1 MTMVPSFASTLRS
14 LAIVSASLAL
24 LGPALPAQ
32 TNQSVVPS
40 RVIAPVDESSRV
52 TLHGYV
58 HPLANAANDRGV
70 APDSMPLSRMHL
82 VLQRSSSQEA
92 ALRQYISD
100 AHTPGSASY
109 HKWLTPDQFGQ
120 QFGPSDQDVST
131 VESWLSSHGFEVA
144 GVEPGKQVIEFTG
157 SVAQLRDA
165 FHAQIHKYQV
175 NGSIHY
181 AAANDP
187 DIPAALAPVVGG
199 FVALNNFHLKS
210 HARLLG
216 EATYD
221 PKTSTAKPQWTING
235 GAGYPTIG
243 GVNFALTPGDF
254 GVQYDLPNPT
264 LNSHYTGTTYDGTGE
279 TIAIINDSNVNIDL
293 VNQFRTLFG
302 LPANPPNVVID
313 GNDPGID
320 GVNNPDGL
328 NYDSGEAYLDV
339 EWSGAVAP
347 KATVD
352 LVIGADTALESGFFL
367 AAEHAVYS
375 NLAPVMSVSFG
386 ECEANLGSTNQFV
399 EQSLW
404 EEAAAQGITVMVST
418 GDNGSAGCDP
428 DSDEYAV
435 SGAAVSGFASTPY
448 DVAVGGTDFYYT
460 NYASLTL
467 ANLATYWNTT
477 GSNTPNVS
485 LLAPIPEQP
494 WNNSQFGLDAVNY
507 YDVYGVTSIGAGSG
521 GASSDAYCA
530 AGYNSSGGCGGA
542 ITGYPKPS
550 WQTGTGV
557 PADSVR
563 DIPDVSLFA
572 ADGPD
577 YSYYAMCYQD
587 GDCQPNSS
595 GPVQVFGVGGTSA
608 SAPSFA
614 GIMALVDQKYGRQGQ
629 ADFVLYPLKT
639 QFPAAFHNVTVG
651 TNSVPCNVDTI
662 ELGTAFPPVDC
673 IAAANPITI
682 TDPTY
687 GVSVVEGQ
695 IGTGTTPEYNAA
707 TGYNLATGL
716 GSVDASVLVADW
728 GNVTFKSTSTT
739 LTPSS
744 TSFTHGTAITVSGSV
759 TGSTTPTGNVAL
771 LADTTLPS
779 QQGQAVFP
787 LTSGAFSGT
796 NVNYLPGGTY
806 NIWGQYSG
814 DGSNA
819 ASTSSK
825 TQVTVAAEPSTTSFS
840 ILNAASGS
848 SGATAF
854 TPGNTSVPY
863 GTQSILAAQVY
874 GSAFYTS
881 CVTTNSTAAAC
892 AYYDSPTGTV
902 VFADNGTT
910 INTAVLN
917 AEGDAEFNAPFY
929 VGSHSVTASYAGDA
943 SYQKSSGSAI
953 TFTVVKDTPDIYV
966 GASNPGSA
974 QFSFVGGQNTYLDIL
989 VENSA
994 NDLTESSSGT
1004 FLSSV
1009 VLPPT
1014 GSVTVTGL
1022 PGGSQTVNL
1031 VAGVDPSTGQPN
1043 GVAVVNIPAST
1054 AAGALMVG
1062 ISYAGDSNYATSSG
1076 SGIITIV
1083 APTLLT
1089 STITASMTG
1098 SISPTT
1104 SITVTGTVTGQTG
1117 HPAPTGYVYVFP
1129 SGEGTSAEFFLVP
1142 GTGTSSTFTGVLD
1155 SQDLFQGGNVVTLQ
1169 YSGDKNYNGAA
1180 ITLNNGTSISNPLSS
1195 FSLVASSSL
1204 VAVPASSNGTTTI
1217 FVTPTNGFTGTV
1229 NLGCSVVGSPTGVTC
1244 SLSQSSVSLTSSSS
1258 ASLDRQNRL
1267 NLFLTGGGAALACV
1281 LLLTLPARR
1290 RAWRSL
1296 LSLLLF
1302 ACIIG
1307 FAAGCGGGS
1316 SSGGGGGGGG
1326 GAGGGGAGG
1335 GGAGGGG
1342 GGGSVTPTNSSV
1354 SVTLTVTASSSAAAG
1369 TYGVAVTG
1377 TAGSQIQ
1384 TLGVTAVVQ

>member
-1 MTMVPSFASTLRS
+1 MSPSFAPVVRS
-14 LAIVSASLAL
+14 LAIVAASLSL

-32 TNQSVVPS
+32 TSQSIVPS
-40 RVIAPVDESSRV
+40 RIVAPVDESARV
-52 TLHGYV
+52 VLHGYV

-82 VLQRSSSQEA
+82 VLKRSSSQEA
-92 ALRQYISD
+92 ALKQFISD
-100 AHTPGSASY
+100 VHTPGGANY
-109 HKWLTPDQFGQ
+109 HQWLTPDQFGQ
-120 QFGPSDQDVST
+120 QFGPSDQDVAT

-157 SVAQLRDA
+157 SVVQLREA

-187 DIPAALAPVVGG
+187 DIPAALSPVVGG
-199 FVALNNFHLKS
+199 FVALNNFRLKS

-216 EATYD
+216 EASYD
-221 PKTSTAKPQWTING
+221 PKTGTAKPEWTVNG
-235 GAGYPTIG
+235 GEGYPTIG

-254 GVQYDLPNPT
+254 GVQYDLPNPS

-320 GVNNPDGL
+320 GINDPDGP

-375 NLAPVMSVSFG
+375 NLAPIISVSFG
-386 ECEANLGSTNQFV
+386 ACELSLGSTNQFI

-404 EEAAAQGITVMVST
+404 GQAAAQGTTVMVST
-418 GDNGSAGCDP
+418 GDNGSAGCDNP
-428 DSDEYAV
+428 DSQEFAV
-435 SGAAVSGFASTPY
+435 SGPAISGFASTPY

-460 NYASLTL
+460 GYASLTL
-467 ANLATYWNTT
+467 TNLAAYWNTT
-477 GSNTPNVS
+477 GSNTPSVS
-485 LLAPIPEQP
+485 LLTRIPEQP
-494 WNNSQFGLDAVNY
+494 WNNSQYGLDAVNY
-507 YDVYGVTSIGAGSG
+507 YDTYGATSIGAGSG
-521 GASSDAYCA
+521 GASSAAFCA
-530 AGYNSSGGCGGA
+530 AGYSSTTGA
-542 ITGYPKPS
+542 CAGAVTGYPKPS
-550 WQTGTGV
+550 WQTGAGV
-557 PADSVR
+557 PADTVR

-595 GPVQVFGVGGTSA
+595 GPVQVYGVGGTSA

-629 ADFVLYPLKT
+629 ADFVLYPLKA
-639 QFPAAFHNVTVG
+639 QFPAAFHDVTVG
-651 TNSVPCNVDTI
+651 TNSVPC
-662 ELGTAFPPVDC
+662 ESLPTASTGC
-673 IAAANPITI
+673 IAVSNPIVLQSGTS
-682 TDPTY
+682 TVT
-687 GVSVVEGQ
+687 EGQ

-707 TGYNLATGL
+707 AGYNLATGL
-716 GSVDASVLVADW
+716 GSVDAGVLVADW

-771 LADTTLPS
+771 MADTTLPL
-779 QQGQAVFP
+779 QQGVAVFP
-787 LTSGAFSGT
+787 LSSGAFSAT

-806 NIWGQYSG
+806 NVWGQYSG
-814 DGSNA
+814 DGTNA

-1031 VAGVDPSTGQPN
+1031 VAGVDPSTGQPD

-1076 SGIITIV
+1076 SGTITIV
-1083 APTLLT
+1083 ASTLLT

-1104 SITVTGTVTGQTG
+1104 SVTVTGTVTGQSG
-1117 HPAPTGYVYVFP
+1117 HPAPTGFIYVFP
-1129 SGEGTSAEFFLVP
+1129 SGEGTSAEFLVVP
-1142 GTGTSSTFTGVLD
+1142 GSGTSSTFSGILT
-1155 SQDLFQGGNVVTLQ
+1155 SQSLFQGGNVVTLQ

-1180 ITLNNGTSISNPLSS
+1180 ITLNNGTPISNPLSS

-1204 VAVPASSNGTTTI
+1204 VAVPASSTGTTTI

-1229 NLGCSVVGSPTGVTC
+1229 NLACSVIGAPTGVSC
-1244 SLSQSSVSLTSSSS
+1244 SLSQSSVSLTASSS
-1258 ASLDRQNRL
+1258 ASLDRPNRL
-1267 NLFLTGGGAALACV
+1267 NLFFTGGGAALACV
-1281 LLLTLPARR
+1281 LLLTMPARR
-1290 RAWRSL
+1290 RAWRNL
-1296 LSLLLF
+1296 LSMLLF
-1302 ACIIG
+1302 ACII
-1307 FAAGCGGGS
+1307 A
-1316 SSGGGGGGGG
+1316 
-1326 GAGGGGAGG
+1326 
-1335 GGAGGGG
+1335 
-1342 GGGSVTPTNSSV
+1342 
-1354 SVTLTVTASSSAAAG
+1354 
-1369 TYGVAVTG
+1369 
-1377 TAGSQIQ
+1377 
-1384 TLGVTAVVQ
+1384 